1 MQAHKV
7 NWRDFDPKRVLDVSA
22 PDAKQTEQTDKESGE
37 KKQITYYTFPLMY
50 AYPVKLSTGQ
60 LMDVNGPL
68 VMELPEMI
76 SPGGITAKKFDGR
89 TAYSMRFILDLTKKE
104 MRELTS
110 DGTQTWTNADGSVE
124 TLKPG
129 ALHLL
134 YERCIDVVYPNRGV
148 LKKPTRDGLKE
159 LIRDIVAW
167 PTDKKTAERI
177 KGSNPSLYIPVSHFV
192 KDGRLIYQTPFINP
206 VDDSKMDWEL
216 LTSANV
222 TGIPCIKF
230 KNIYAGSKASVQCE
244 LKSEVVTGLAP
255 SEAVASQS
263 DTTEAIRRDDSH
275 LNKIKADIAAMQA
288 AREAAKEAEKAA
300 KEAAKAMGGKPA
312 GGAGAAEANGG
323 AGAPSKTVSKKITK
337 ESLAAEEHTSSDSDG
352 NVQELDGEEEDEA
365 PPAATPIKSPA
376 IAGPRIM
383 ETGVRSRTKIPGLPG
398 STDLKAALSAAP
410 TASH

>member
-7 NWRDFDPKRVLDVSA
+7 NWRDFDPKRVLDVST
-22 PDAKQTEQTDKESGE
+22 PDSKPAEQVDKESGE
-37 KKQITYYTFPLMY
+37 KKTITYYTFPLMY

-60 LMDVNGPL
+60 PMDVNGPL
-68 VMELPEMI
+68 VMELPEML
-76 SPGGITAKKFDGR
+76 SPNGIVAKKFDGR
-89 TAYSMRFILDLTKKE
+89 TAYSMRFILDLTRKE
-104 MRELTS
+104 MRELIS
-110 DGTQTWTNADGSVE
+110 DGTQTWTNADGTVE

-177 KGSNPSLYIPVSHFV
+177 KGSNPSLFIPVSHFV
-192 KDGRLIYQTPFINP
+192 KDGRLVYKTPFINP

-216 LTSANV
+216 LTTANV

-255 SEAVASQS
+255 AEAVATQS

-288 AREAAKEAEKAA
+288 AREAAKAA
-300 KEAAKAMGGKPA
+300 REA

-323 AGAPSKTVSKKITK
+323 AGAPSKASSKKITK
-337 ESLAAEEHTSSDSDG
+337 ESLAAEEQTPDSDD
-352 NVQELDGEEEDEA
+352 NVQELDGEEDETPA
-365 PPAATPIKSPA
+365 PAATPIKSPA
-376 IAGPRIM
+376 IAGPRIV
-383 ETGVRSRTKIPGLPG
+383 EAGIRGRTKVPGLPG
-398 STDLKAALSAAP
+398 SHDLKAALSAAP
-410 TASH
+410 TASP